1 MGLLVSIVGGEG
13 RMDWG
18 MIRPGG
24 GGDGVERARYLLG
37 SKVIMLFL
45 RFGAEVQ
52 FALWFNV
59 NVTNS
64 WKFGSALIDHS
75 PQEVRFMLGKLRFW
89 TWNQSQKCRPCWIPF
104 CETGCR
110 ICAWIFSHVQE
121 KKILNGVFITET
133 LERCSFLFSPVQPD
147 VWLMALNLVHKAAYS
162 AQKLPI

>member
-18 MIRPGG
+18 MIRPEG

-45 RFGAEVQ
+45 WFGAEVQ

-64 WKFGSALIDHS
+64 WKFGSTVIDHS
-75 PQEVRFMLGKLRFW
+75 PQEARFMLGKLRFW
-89 TWNQSQKCRPCWIPF
+89 TWNQSQKCRRCWIPF

-110 ICAWIFSHVQE
+110 IGAWIFSHVQE
-121 KKILNGVFITET
+121 KNPEWRVITET
-133 LERCSFLFSPVQPD
+133 LERCFFLFSPVQPH
-147 VWLMALNLVHKAAYS
+147 VWLNTLNLLHNAVYS
-162 AQKLPI
+162 VQELPN